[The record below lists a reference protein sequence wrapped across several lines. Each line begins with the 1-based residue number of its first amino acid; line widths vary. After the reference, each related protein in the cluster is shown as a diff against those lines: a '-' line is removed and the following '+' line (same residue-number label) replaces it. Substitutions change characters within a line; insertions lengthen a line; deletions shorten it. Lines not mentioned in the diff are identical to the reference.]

1 MRLPCPR
8 CKRELTIKH
17 VSGPCPHCGG
27 KVYFYDRW
35 RWPRGIACG
44 FLALLPMYLWYH
56 FDGTLVL
63 FIEWLAFVGV
73 LWFVLFFFVSYRIVP
88 PKLALAPQDGP
99 IRLDV

>member
-1 MRLPCPR
+1 
-8 CKRELTIKH
+8 
-17 VSGPCPHCGG
+17 
-27 KVYFYDRW
+27 
-35 RWPRGIACG
+35 
-44 FLALLPMYLWYH
+44 MYLWYH

-63 FIEWLAFVGV
+63 FIDWLAFVGV